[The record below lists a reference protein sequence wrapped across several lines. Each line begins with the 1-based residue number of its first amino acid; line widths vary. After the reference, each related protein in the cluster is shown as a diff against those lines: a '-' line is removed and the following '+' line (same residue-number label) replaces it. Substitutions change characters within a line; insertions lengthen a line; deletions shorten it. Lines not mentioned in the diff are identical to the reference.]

1 MFKLNGKSLALDV
14 AFSNGDINYP
24 ANWLRHAT
32 LAEKNAIGITEVA
45 APAYYDQRF
54 YWGVGN
60 PKTLADLKTN
70 WISQQKATAGSL
82 LSETD
87 WMIIRKE
94 EASTAVPGATQ
105 TYRTAVRAQCK
116 KREDQITACATTDEL
131 AALVGDG
138 QRAGSATNGAT
149 EKTKEKF
156 DTSKEVKDGSGN
168 SYDPKKYE
176 SFDPKQYESYDPKQY
191 NPIVLE
197 AWPTE

>member
-24 ANWLRHAT
+24 ANWLRHAS
-32 LAEKNAIGITEVA
+32 LSEKNAIGITEVA

-54 YWGVGN
+54 YFGVDK
-60 PKTLADLKTN
+60 PKDLVELKKS
-70 WISQQKATAGSL
+70 WIDNQKATAGSL
-82 LSETD
+82 LSKTD

-131 AALVGDG
+131 AALIGDG

-149 EKTKEKF
+149 EK
-156 DTSKEVKDGSGN
+156 KDDSDN
-168 SYDPKKYE
+168 S
-176 SFDPKQYESYDPKQY
+176 FDPKQY

>member
-1 MFKLNGKSLALDV
+1 MFKLNGKPLALDV

-24 ANWLRHAT
+24 ANWLRHAS
-32 LAEKNAIGITEVA
+32 LSEKNAIGITEVA
-45 APAYYDQRF
+45 GPAWYDQRF
-54 YWGVGN
+54 YWGVDK
-60 PKTLADLKTN
+60 PKTLADLKTL
-70 WISQQKATAGSL
+70 WIDNQKATAGSL
-82 LSETD
+82 LSKTD

-105 TYRTAVRAQCK
+105 TYRTAVRTQCK

-131 AALVGDG
+131 AALIGDG

-149 EKTKEKF
+149 EK
-156 DTSKEVKDGSGN
+156 KDS
-168 SYDPKKYE
+168 DDK
-176 SFDPKQYESYDPKQY
+176 SFDPKQY

>member
-24 ANWLRHAT
+24 ANWLRHAS
-32 LAEKNAIGITEVA
+32 LSEKNAIGITEVA

-54 YWGVGN
+54 YFGVDK
-60 PKTLADLKTN
+60 PKDLVELKKS
-70 WISQQKATAGSL
+70 WIDNQKATAGSL
-82 LSETD
+82 LSKTD

-131 AALVGDG
+131 AALIGDG
-138 QRAGSATNGAT
+138 KIKGT
-149 EKTKEKF
+149 EKF
-156 DTSKEVKDGSGN
+156 DTSKEVKDSDGN

-176 SFDPKQYESYDPKQY
+176 SFDPKQYEAD
-191 NPIVLE
+191 VTFE

>member
-1 MFKLNGKSLALDV
+1 MFKLNGKPLALDV

-32 LAEKNAIGITEVA
+32 LSEKNAIGITEVA
-45 APAYYDQRF
+45 GPAWYDQRF
-54 YWGVGN
+54 YWGVDK
-60 PKTLADLKTN
+60 PKTLADLKTL
-70 WISQQKATAGSL
+70 WIDNQKATAGSL
-82 LSETD
+82 LSKTD

-105 TYRTAVRAQCK
+105 TYRTAVRTQCK

-131 AALVGDG
+131 AALIGDG

-149 EKTKEKF
+149 EK
-156 DTSKEVKDGSGN
+156 KDS
-168 SYDPKKYE
+168 DDK
-176 SFDPKQYESYDPKQY
+176 SFDPKQY